1 MTNIIISENNLEL
14 VSGGRLGEKAAMAIG
29 GVVGGACGAVVSILA
44 ACLFWR
50 IVWNQID
57 KSAKITTDANT
68 YVYRM
73 QLGGGIPAIGLSTAL
88 CADVGVRIASA
99 IYKRANKK

>member
-14 VSGGRLGEKAAMAIG
+14 VSGGKLGVKAAMAIG
-29 GVVGGACGAVVSILA
+29 GVVGGACGAVISILGA
-44 ACLFWR
+44 YLFVVIVSKRANKNNIFETKADPYLYCLTFG
-50 IVWNQID
+50 
-57 KSAKITTDANT
+57 
-68 YVYRM
+68 
-73 QLGGGIPAIGLSTAL
+73 LGIPVVGSSTAL